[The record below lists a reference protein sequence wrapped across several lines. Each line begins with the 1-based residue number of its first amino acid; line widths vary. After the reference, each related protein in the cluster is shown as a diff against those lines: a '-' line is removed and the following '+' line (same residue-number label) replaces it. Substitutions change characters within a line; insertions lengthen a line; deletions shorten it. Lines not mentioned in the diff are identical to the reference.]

1 MPNCWSYPKIL
12 GADLSTLMGI
22 INKASPNWKPGPEGG
37 PRTWTSQSMGETED
51 LRPPHSD
58 PVLGQSLSV
67 PLATAV
73 QGFSQSPPHQGPHS
87 PCSAVQSLPSK
98 QPHCQG
104 PGFCPHPQTS
114 TKRQQ
119 PSVFPKSLSSWP
131 GQSSPISPESELG
144 GSGTGLVS

>member
-37 PRTWTSQSMGETED
+37 PRTWTSQSMGETKD

-67 PLATAV
+67 PLATAACAA
-73 QGFSQSPPHQGPHS
+73 SAKTETHS
-87 PCSAVQSLPSK
+87 SRGRKETFLNSNILCVKVL
-98 QPHCQG
+98 G
-104 PGFCPHPQTS
+104 PGVVSKVGKINGRSPDTTRIAVH
-114 TKRQQ
+114 
-119 PSVFPKSLSSWP
+119 SLC
-131 GQSSPISPESELG
+131 
-144 GSGTGLVS
+144 